1 MADPTSQ
8 NMVPQV
14 VGASPNYLGSTKTF
28 LQLVVDL
35 RRQCG
40 VSGADPTTTAG
51 LSGEMLRL
59 ANYINEAYMEILNAH
74 DDWEFLKQN
83 IEFLCAAGQQKYTT
97 VEMQIVS
104 HGGYRLNDFTIAS
117 VDSDNDE
124 QPLPFMAY
132 DDFKLLYMYGP
143 TRATTNRPCCFTIDG
158 QQNLLLGQT
167 PDVQYRIRG
176 IGYACPTEFSNDSD
190 IPAFPGKYARVI
202 VHKAMMLYGQYEAA
216 PEVYNRG
223 MESFGRSNARL
234 CAEQLPNIEWGG
246 PLE

>member
-1 MADPTSQ
+1 MIMPTPQ

-14 VGASPNYLGSTKTF
+14 GAASPNYLGSTKTF

-40 VSGADPTTTAG
+40 VSGADPTTTVG

-74 DDWEFLKQN
+74 RDWEFLKQDV
-83 IEFLCAAGQQKYTT
+83 EYLCAAGQQSYTT

-104 HGGYRLNDFTIAS
+104 FGSIKHDSFTISSAS
-117 VDSDNDE
+117 SDADE
-124 QPLPFMAY
+124 QPLPFMDY
-132 DDFKLLYMYGP
+132 DDFRTLYMYGP
-143 TRATTNRPCCFTIDG
+143 TRSSQNRPCCFTLDG
-158 QQNLLLGQT
+158 QQNMLLGQT
-167 PDVQYRIRG
+167 PDSQYRIRG
-176 IGYACPTEFSNDSD
+176 IGYACPTEFAADTD
-190 IPAFPGKYARVI
+190 IPAFPGKYWHVI

-223 MESFGRSNARL
+223 LESFNKSNARL
-234 CAEQLPNIEWGG
+234 CAEQLPNLEWGG